1 MRFPTDPV
9 SITGVG
15 SHEIGSGF
23 NSRRQKPAGFNSIG
37 IRSHEIGSGFNSRR
51 RKPAGFNSIGI
62 RSHVSKAIYYFIPS
76 LVAIVR
82 GITSLMRID
91 LFP

>member
-1 MRFPTDPV
+1 MRFPTGQV

-15 SHEIGSGF
+15 
-23 NSRRQKPAGFNSIG
+23 
-37 IRSHEIGSGFNSRR
+37 SHEIGSGFNSRR

-62 RSHVSKAIYYFIPS
+62 RSHVLKAIYYFIPS

-82 GITSLMRID
+82 GITSLMIIGFFLYYNCD
-91 LFP
+91 LIYLSGYRTTLY